1 MIIRPK
7 IDRFLD
13 PNRQQVLPDKK
24 GAKFKELMETYG
36 EEELRKMT
44 TKRYSTSGHLRH
56 ISHRF
61 MLEDA
66 ECVVDMGSGCCLF
79 EGHIEN
85 LVNLDIF
92 PYPGVNLLNDM
103 RNTQLKD
110 NVADGIICIGSHV
123 WMEHTN
129 EVMDEIYR
137 ISKPECI
144 MFCKTNSITLWEYI
158 DRAKGEPYDKEKL
171 RQWIEDKHEVAEGPY
186 FNSKKDKNKIKERPE
201 LNSRG
206 HNKRVDRSKDM
217 VDWAWIL

>member
-1 MIIRPK
+1 M

-13 PNRQQVLPDKK
+13 PNRKQVLPKNRNKRD
-24 GAKFKELMETYG
+24 ANFKELMETYTIK
-36 EEELRKMT
+36 ELRAMK
-44 TKRYSTSGHLRH
+44 TKRYYNSGHLRH
-56 ISHRF
+56 ISLRF
-61 MLEDA
+61 KLEDA
-66 ECVVDMGSGCCLF
+66 ECVVDMGSGCCFF
-79 EGHIEN
+79 EGHIKN

-103 RNTQLKD
+103 RQTQLKD

-144 MFCKTNSITLWEYI
+144 MFCKTNSIALWEYI
-158 DRAKGEPYDKEKL
+158 DWGKGYAYDKEKIVE
-171 RQWIEDKHEVAEGPY
+171 WIKSRHEVAEGPY
-186 FNSKKDKNKIKERPE
+186 FTKKKDK
-201 LNSRG
+201 
-206 HNKRVDRSKDM
+206 KRVDKLKDM

>member
-1 MIIRPK
+1 MINN
-7 IDRFLD
+7 FLD
-13 PNRQQVLPDKK
+13 PNRKQVLPDKK
-24 GAKFKELMETYG
+24 GAKFKELMETYTVK
-36 EEELRKMT
+36 ELREMK

-66 ECVVDMGSGCCLF
+66 ECVVDIGSGCCLF

-103 RNTQLKD
+103 RQTQLKD

-158 DRAKGEPYDKEKL
+158 DRAKGHAYDKEKIVE
-171 RQWIEDKHEVAEGPY
+171 WINSKHEVAEGPY
-186 FNSKKDKNKIKERPE
+186 FTKKKDKNKIKTVPE

>member
-1 MIIRPK
+1 M

-13 PNRQQVLPDKK
+13 PNRKQVLPDKR
-24 GAKFKELMETYG
+24 GEKFKELMETYTIK
-36 EEELRKMT
+36 ELREMR

-66 ECVVDMGSGCCLF
+66 DCVVDMGCGCSIF

-103 RNTQLKD
+103 RHTQLKD
-110 NVADGIICIGSHV
+110 NVADGIICIGSHI
-123 WMEHTN
+123 WMEHTT
-129 EVMDEIYR
+129 EVLDEIYR

-158 DRAKGEPYDKEKL
+158 DRAKGHPYDKEKIVE
-171 RQWIEDKHEVAEGPY
+171 WINSKHEVAEGPY
-186 FNSKKDKNKIKERPE
+186 FTKKKDKNKKVKTVE

-206 HNKRVDRSKDM
+206 HNKRVDKSKDN

>member
-1 MIIRPK
+1 M

-13 PNRQQVLPDKK
+13 PNRQQVLADKK
-24 GAKFKELMETYG
+24 GAKFKELMETYTIK
-36 EEELRKMT
+36 ELRKMT

-85 LVNLDIF
+85 LVNIDIF

-171 RQWIEDKHEVAEGPY
+171 VEWKQFRSD
-186 FNSKKDKNKIKERPE
+186 IKE
-201 LNSRG
+201 LTGQDN
-206 HNKRVDRSKDM
+206 
-217 VDWAWIL
+217 LTY